1 MALQRG
7 VLLGGS
13 PHGRR
18 PPRRPCRGGDRVA
31 PGLAAERP
39 ETHRGGGA
47 PLSLLS
53 EVPTCPLRPAP
64 LEAALFTTPR
74 PLADVWRHL
83 WLPTGVKGSSV
94 QRTEARAAA
103 GHRDGQ
109 DGPLSKD

>member
-1 MALQRG
+1 MGRPLMGGVTPGGPAEAGTGWLRGSQRS
-7 VLLGGS
+7 VLRLTAE
-13 PHGRR
+13 GR
-18 PPRRPCRGGDRVA
+18 
-31 PGLAAERP
+31 L
-39 ETHRGGGA
+39 
-47 PLSLLS
+47 LSLSS
-53 EVPTCPLRPAP
+53 EVTTCPLRPAP

-103 GHRDGQ
+103 RHRDGQ